1 MPARAI
7 TRTTRAADRTA
18 ATRRRIVGAVRA
30 MLAEQAFHDATMEDV
45 AARAEVSRATLYL
58 HFRSRL
64 ELVDSICDVMG
75 ENPALVRLRE
85 TVRLADPD
93 EALAETVTQAV
104 RFWSSEDTVLGELY
118 GVVAVDPAAK
128 DFVERQYDDRR
139 SELERLARNLRRSR
153 RLRGGVSEK
162 RALSVLLLATS
173 YGSYRELRETGM
185 NERETAKLLLETARR
200 SLFDD

>member
-7 TRTTRAADRTA
+7 SRTTRSADRTA
-18 ATRRRIVGAVRA
+18 ATRRRIVETVRD
-30 MLAEQAFHDATMEDV
+30 MLSEQAFHNATMEDV
-45 AARAEVSRATLYL
+45 AARAGVSRATLYL

-85 TVRLADPD
+85 TVRLPDPD
-93 EALAETVTQAV
+93 KALAETVTQSV
-104 RFWSSEDTVLGELY
+104 RFWASEDTVLGELY

-128 DFVERQYDDRR
+128 DFVDRQYEDRR
-139 SELERLARNLRRSR
+139 SELEHLARNLRRSG
-153 RLRGGVSEK
+153 RLRDGVSEK
-162 RALSVLLLATS
+162 RALSMLLLATS
-173 YGSYRELRETGM
+173 YGSYRELRETGTS
-185 NERETAKLLLETARR
+185 EREAAKLLLETARR